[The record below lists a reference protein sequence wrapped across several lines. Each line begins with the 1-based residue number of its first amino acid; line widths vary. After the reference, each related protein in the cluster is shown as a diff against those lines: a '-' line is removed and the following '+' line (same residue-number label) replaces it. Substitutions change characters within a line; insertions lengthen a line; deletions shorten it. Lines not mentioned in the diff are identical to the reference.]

1 MRAEEVLV
9 FMGTEGKE
17 LFYSY
22 ARNILIWMC
31 VTIKESALRRNYA
44 YVYTH
49 TYSYTSSITSVYS
62 FI

>member
-1 MRAEEVLV
+1 MRAEEVLI
-9 FMGTEGKE
+9 FMGTEKRII
-17 LFYSY
+17 FYY

-44 YVYTH
+44 YIYAH